1 MARSLKIR
9 KPRRAEIRRLEALL
23 AETDHPFIQRRAQ
36 AILFYGA
43 GLTAVDIAAALQVDP
58 RTIYRDLQAFG
69 QAGLAC
75 LQPPA
80 SGGALPR
87 LQAEQVAAL
96 WRLAETPPLE
106 LGLPYGRWTLGKL
119 RAYVRQARLIKEI
132 SREHLRRLLKK
143 GGCIFGGSSARL
155 SAMIPSGSPF

>member
-9 KPRRAEIRRLEALL
+9 KPRRAEISRLEALL
-23 AETDHPFIQRRAQ
+23 AETDQPFIQRRAQ
-36 AILFYGA
+36 AILLYGA
-43 GLTAVDIAAALQVDP
+43 GLTAVDIAASLQVDP
-58 RTIYRDLQAFG
+58 RTIYRDLQAFE

-75 LQPPA
+75 LQAPA
-80 SGGALPR
+80 PGGALPR
-87 LQAEQVAAL
+87 LQAEQVMVL

-119 RAYVRQARLIKEI
+119 RTYVRQARIIKEI

-143 GGCIFGGSSARL
+143 GGCTFSGSSARL
-155 SAMIPSGSPF
+155 SAMTHSGSPF